1 VITLTA
7 PRPGDFAAVPVHGE
21 VGRLIAFGEKLNGD
35 KAFGKYQHALV
46 YLGEGNVLQAQPGG
60 AVIVPK
66 PIVVDGIWS
75 TGVIDI
81 PDAKRA
87 RVPDLAQRFVGV
99 PYSALDY
106 FALAAHRLSIPV
118 PGLRGY
124 IGSTRSMICS
134 QLVDE
139 FMLELG
145 IHLFRDGRWPGYVTP
160 AALAGRLLYPELH

>member
-1 VITLTA
+1 VMPSVPA
-7 PRPGDFAAVPVHGE
+7 RPGDFACVPVHGE

-35 KAFGKYQHALV
+35 KAFGKYQHALI
-46 YLGEGNVLQAQPGG
+46 YMGDGKVLQAEPGG
-60 AVIVPK
+60 ARIVSRHWQPG
-66 PIVVDGIWS
+66 DLWS
-75 TGVIDI
+75 TEIIDI
-81 PDAKRA
+81 PDAARA

-124 IGSTRSMICS
+124 IASTGHMICS

-145 IHLFRDGRWPGYVTP
+145 VHLFRDGRWPGYVTP
-160 AALAGRLLYPELH
+160 AALAGRLLYPEVH